1 MVPERSSPRSGRSQ
15 HYRFRLLLGY
25 VLSLGTLL
33 LVLQLPVS
41 SSTTTEW
48 LLPRPMEGLLVSE
61 VQEASSDD
69 EPGKTEE
76 DAASA
81 AVSAKLPPQTQQ
93 LRARSDA
100 QGEGQGEDNAESPSD
115 IDRPPDS
122 SDIPKLTSLTDVK
135 QPEMVGGMGAYYLQ
149 IQYPE
154 AARQEGIE
162 GRLRLQFVVNSDGSP
177 EHIEVVE
184 PLHPLT
190 DTAAVRALRSVR
202 FRPALNGGE
211 PIPVWMSLPVRFRLV
226 DSTRTQTAEAD
237 PSDSPE

>member
-1 MVPERSSPRSGRSQ
+1 
-15 HYRFRLLLGY
+15 
-25 VLSLGTLL
+25 
-33 LVLQLPVS
+33 
-41 SSTTTEW
+41 
-48 LLPRPMEGLLVSE
+48 MEGLLVSE